1 MKLKLQVVP
10 ADGEPYVVETN
21 LFTIVAVER
30 KFKVQASSFA
40 QGISLEILAYMA
52 YEASKQAG
60 VTVPAIFDDFIKKTQ
75 NIEVIG
81 EEPTNPTDAG
91 NTDLR

>member
-1 MKLKLQVVP
+1 MKLMLEVRPV
-10 ADGEPYVVETN
+10 DGEPYTVETN

-40 QGISLEILAYMA
+40 QGVSLEVLAFMA

-60 VTVPAIFDDFIKKTQ
+60 VTVPAIFDDFIRKTES
-75 NIEVIG
+75 IDVVG
-81 EEPTNPTDAG
+81 EEPANPTEEGITA
-91 NTDLR
+91 TR